1 MGTFSVTIRIVDLG
15 GTRFEEVEAMA
26 DTGATTTVIP
36 RTILDG
42 LGIRPARQEIFEY
55 ASGQQTRLDMAQAT
69 AQTEGRETITWVISG
84 EEGMSSLLGA
94 YTLEGLFLAVDPYN
108 QRLVPVNGV
117 LKSATLRVEPGPL
130 STTPLTG

>member
-1 MGTFSVTIRIVDLG
+1 MGTFSVTIRIGDLG
-15 GTRFEEVEAMA
+15 GARFEEVEALA

-36 RTILDG
+36 RRILSS
-42 LGIRPARQEIFEY
+42 LGISPTRQETFEY

-69 AQTEGRETITWVISG
+69 AHAEGRETITWVIFG
-84 EEGMSSLLGA
+84 EEGMSPLLGA

-117 LKSATLRVEPGPL
+117 LK
-130 STTPLTG
+130 